1 MGFHIRSQGVAHHL
15 TRRRNSRSDL
25 LDKEEEFKKK
35 TDQIF
40 LTRRR
45 TDLDKQDKEE
55 EMWKKLREPFTNFNW
70 DSMKLELAR
79 HHHQTFEKKF
89 NRFVVKT

>member
-1 MGFHIRSQGVAHHL
+1 M
-15 TRRRNSRSDL
+15 
-25 LDKEEEFKKK
+25 
-35 TDQIF
+35 
-40 LTRRR
+40 TRRR
-45 TDLDKQDKEE
+45 TDLDKEGKEE